1 MKWGK
6 MAGDGMKRGKKL
18 LEMGKKMAWNGTN
31 WEKKPWDGMEGEKDG
46 MKREK
51 MGRNGGKKAWNGR
64 KWNKRN
70 GQTTLNP
77 AGNKNPSINEL
88 QTIKKKKLK

>member
-1 MKWGK
+1 
-6 MAGDGMKRGKKL
+6 
-18 LEMGKKMAWNGTN
+18 MAWNGTK

-70 GQTTLNP
+70 GQTT
-77 AGNKNPSINEL
+77 
-88 QTIKKKKLK
+88 